1 MFVTYNELPRHKAT
15 AAESLGCRI
24 FMLSGTSTG
33 DAARFAMDL
42 RCCCD
47 QLFCI
52 GAVHCG
58 YGGEDVPVYLDV
70 LMLLNFL
77 VDLFLLL
84 GTQRLSGYAP
94 DIKRAVLAAALGG
107 VYGGVCILPSFQ
119 FLANTVWRVV
129 ILGLMAVIAF
139 GCRRDSLRRGILF
152 VLLSMSLGGVA
163 AGLSG
168 GSFWTLTL
176 SALAVCTM
184 CLLGFRGRVGRE
196 YLPVVLEGLRL
207 TALRDTGN
215 TLTDPV
221 TGQQVLVVSA
231 EVGKRLLGLSQGE
244 LSNPVDVLSKV
255 SGGRLIPYH
264 AVGKSA
270 MLLTK
275 RYENV
280 SIGTWKG
287 SCLVAF
293 APNRIGEGK
302 PYDALT
308 GGVF

>member
-1 MFVTYNELPRHKAT
+1 M
-15 AAESLGCRI
+15 
-24 FMLSGTSTG
+24 
-33 DAARFAMDL
+33 
-42 RCCCD
+42 
-47 QLFCI
+47 
-52 GAVHCG
+52 
-58 YGGEDVPVYLDV
+58 PVYLDV
-70 LMLLNFL
+70 LMVLNFL

-94 DIKRAVLAAALGG
+94 NLKRAVLAAMLGG

-119 FLANTVWRVV
+119 FLANTAWRVV
-129 ILGLMAVIAF
+129 ILGLMAMIAF
-139 GCRRDSLRRGILF
+139 GFRRDALRRGILF
-152 VLLSMSLGGVA
+152 VLLSMALGGVA

-168 GSFWTLTL
+168 GGFWTLTL
-176 SALAVCTM
+176 SALAVGSM

-196 YLPVVLEGLRL
+196 YLPVELEGLRL

-215 TLTDPV
+215 TLTDPL

-244 LSNPVDVLSKV
+244 LSNPVEVLSKV

-264 AVGKSA
+264 AVGKHA

-280 SIGTWKG
+280 SIGDWKG

-308 GGVF
+308 GGVS